1 MAFAPG
7 KVILLGEHAVVYGR
21 TALACALDRGITAT
35 AERSARTHLRLEPW
49 GLSITPF
56 ERGDDHAD
64 ITLATEA
71 LLAAYGFGEPVSL
84 FVSAQIP
91 AGNGL
96 GCSAAIAVA
105 LVRALDELTGA
116 AHTADEIAD
125 LSLAWERVF
134 HGTPSGIDTTIA
146 SRGGLGLFRTGE
158 GFSPILARHPLTL
171 VVASSGTTSSTK
183 TMVEHVATQH
193 ARNPERVERAME
205 SIDALARN
213 ASLAVEHGRL
223 AELGALMDLNHSL
236 LASLMLSTE
245 RLETLRGIA
254 REHGALGSKLTGAG
268 GGGALVALAVDD
280 ETARAIEVALKADG
294 SEAFVVKV
302 GAP

>member
-35 AERSARTHLRLEPW
+35 AARAERTTLRLEPW
-49 GLSITPF
+49 GLSIDPS
-56 ERGDDHAD
+56 ERGDDRDD
-64 ITLATEA
+64 IAVATRA
-71 LLAAYGFGEPVSL
+71 LLSAYGLHEPVSL
-84 FVSAQIP
+84 HVSAQIP

-105 LVRALDELTGA
+105 LVRALDELTGK
-116 AHTADEIAD
+116 AHTPDEVAD
-125 LSLAWERVF
+125 LSLVWERVF

-146 SRGGLGLFRTGE
+146 SRGGVGSFRKAE
-158 GFSPILARHPLTL
+158 GFTPILARHPLTL
-171 VVASSGTTSSTK
+171 VVATSGTTSSTK
-183 TMVEHVATQH
+183 TMVEHVATQR
-193 ARNPERVERAME
+193 ARNPERVERAMG

-213 ASLAVEHGRL
+213 AGLAVEHGRL

-236 LASLMLSTE
+236 LSSLMLSTE
-245 RLETLRGIA
+245 RLETLRRIA
-254 REHGALGSKLTGAG
+254 RENGALGSKLTGAG
-268 GGGALVALAVDD
+268 GGGALVTLAVDD
-280 ETARAIEVALKADG
+280 ENARTIEAALKAEG
-294 SEAFVVKV
+294 SEAFVVRV